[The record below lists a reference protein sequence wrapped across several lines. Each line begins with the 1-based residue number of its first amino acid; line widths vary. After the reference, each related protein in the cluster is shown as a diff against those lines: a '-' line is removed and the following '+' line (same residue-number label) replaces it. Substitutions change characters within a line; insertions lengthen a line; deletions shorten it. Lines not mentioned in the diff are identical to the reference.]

1 MLSLRNSP
9 IPIRQIDCILLVYK
23 RGVAAFPTTEI
34 HKQFYSKLPAK
45 NKPLTEK
52 QVQKI
57 LDSCE
62 ASVPEGIY
70 ETELE
75 DGELLGEKLR
85 REAYE
90 GANRWRMAVK
100 NLQENKDK
108 CLAGHMDACHL
119 CNSVMRHEEA
129 WHFKLEKNIILAEE
143 RGDLQR
149 LAELRTRV
157 YPELPL

>member
-1 MLSLRNSP
+1 MLDLRKSP
-9 IPIRQIDCILLVYK
+9 IPIRQIDCILLVYS
-23 RGVAAFPTTEI
+23 RGVSVFPATEI
-34 HKQFYSKLPAK
+34 RNHFYNEIPAK

-52 QVQKI
+52 QIQKI
-57 LDSCE
+57 LMHCEVNVPDS
-62 ASVPEGIY
+62 IY
-70 ETELE
+70 ATEME

-90 GANRWRMAVK
+90 GVNRWRMAVK
-100 NLQENKDK
+100 NLKENKDK
-108 CLAGHMDACHL
+108 CLAGNMDACEL
-119 CNSVMRHEEA
+119 CKKIMSHEEA

-149 LAELRTRV
+149 LAELRSRV